1 MCHDERLRQE
11 SKRFEGVSTMQ
22 KNERKRILLATNN
35 HHKISEIQAILGP
48 DWQIIGVSDVAPGL
62 TWEETGGS
70 FIENAR
76 IKIAALRPHFADAIL
91 ADDSGLCVDALNG
104 RPGVHSSSYGG
115 VEGDH
120 RRNLNKLLSDMA
132 TTPAGRRGAH
142 FYCLL
147 LLSRAEDQELIFEGR
162 CDGTISLAPSGGA
175 GFGYDPIFIPN
186 GFDVSMAELTD
197 DQKNLISHR
206 GKAVRAFRDQMSSC

>member
-1 MCHDERLRQE
+1 MQNN
-11 SKRFEGVSTMQ
+11 EG
-22 KNERKRILLATNN
+22 KRILLATNN

-62 TWEETGGS
+62 TWDETGGS

-76 IKIAALRPHFADAIL
+76 IKVNALRPHFKGPIL
-91 ADDSGLCVDALNG
+91 ADDSGLCVDALDG

-120 RRNLNKLLSDMA
+120 RRNLNKLMNEME
-132 TTPAGRRGAH
+132 TIPAGRRGAH

-147 LLSRAEDQELIFEGR
+147 LLSLADGQERIFEGR
-162 CDGTISLAPSGGA
+162 CDGKISFAPSGGR
-175 GFGYDPIFIPN
+175 GFGYDPVFIPD
-186 GFDVSMAELTD
+186 GFNVSMAELSD
-197 DQKNLISHR
+197 DQKNSISHR
-206 GKAVRAFRDQMSSC
+206 GRAVRDLKDQMS